1 MSTSTNV
8 LKCISKFISVDR
20 KSLFVSKNVPL
31 CVHLRMAKKKTDAE
45 IIGGNIRTVREQKHL
60 SQKELAAA
68 IDVAPTQYS
77 RVDTGKVMPTL
88 KTLIK
93 IAKVLDVPLDAF
105 VNAQGSTAQEV
116 TIKDKSLFDK
126 VRLIDQL
133 PAEEK
138 AMILQVIDLAL
149 NKKKF
154 KDLLSQ
160 IS

>member
-1 MSTSTNV
+1 MVQYGEPIKPFMFIKCTVV
-8 LKCISKFISVDR
+8 LY
-20 KSLFVSKNVPL
+20 
-31 CVHLRMAKKKTDAE
+31 LRMAKKKTDAQV
-45 IIGGNIRTVREQKHL
+45 IGANIRSVREQKQL

-68 IDVAPTQYS
+68 IGVAATQYS
-77 RVDTGKVMPTL
+77 RVETGKVIPSV
-88 KTLIK
+88 KTLIRV
-93 IAKVLDVPLDAF
+93 AKVLDVPLEVL
-105 VNAQGSTAQEV
+105 VNAQGNTAQEV
-116 TIKDKSLFDK
+116 TIKDKTLFDK

-160 IS
+160 IA

>member
-1 MSTSTNV
+1 
-8 LKCISKFISVDR
+8 
-20 KSLFVSKNVPL
+20 
-31 CVHLRMAKKKTDAE
+31 MAKKKTDAE
-45 IIGGNIRTVREQKHL
+45 TIGANIRAVREQKQL

-68 IDVAPTQYS
+68 IGVAATQYS
-77 RVDTGKVMPTL
+77 RVETGKVVPSV
-88 KTLIK
+88 KTLIR
-93 IAKVLDVPLDAF
+93 IAKVLDVALEVL
-105 VNAQGSTAQEV
+105 VNAPGNAAQEV
-116 TIKDKSLFDK
+116 TIKDKTLFDK

>member
-1 MSTSTNV
+1 
-8 LKCISKFISVDR
+8 
-20 KSLFVSKNVPL
+20 
-31 CVHLRMAKKKTDAE
+31 MAKKRTDAQV
-45 IIGGNIRTVREQKHL
+45 IGTNIRTVREQKQL

-68 IDVAPTQYS
+68 IGVAATQYS
-77 RVDTGKVMPTL
+77 RVETGKVIPSV

-93 IAKVLDVPLDAF
+93 IAKVLDVPLEVL
-105 VNAQGSTAQEV
+105 VNAQGNTAQEV
-116 TIKDKSLFDK
+116 TIKDKTLFDK

-138 AMILQVIDLAL
+138 AMILQVIDLAM

-160 IS
+160 IA